1 MQKKIFK
8 MQTYNNGPKETA
20 VFVYGN
26 RVLKPIYFFVYLFCC
41 LFFYY
46 LSVDLLNWVICLFVT
61 VCCFIQMF
69 KEKSLVWLT
78 KKDTRIHC
86 WISVSSYFFVI
97 LLNCEVFLCLP
108 LTTFF

>member
-1 MQKKIFK
+1 

-46 LSVDLLNWVICLFVT
+46 LSVDLLN
-61 VCCFIQMF
+61 
-69 KEKSLVWLT
+69 
-78 KKDTRIHC
+78 
-86 WISVSSYFFVI
+86 
-97 LLNCEVFLCLP
+97 
-108 LTTFF
+108 